1 MKPIKKILNRI
12 RALNNNLTIEIDIN
26 IDDDRWN
33 NDFKPNIE
41 KTIFV
46 ALSELNAQ
54 IIQPIE
60 ISILLSNDKKQQQL
74 NLKWRNIDKTTNVLS
89 FPQIEPFAPL
99 SGLLGDISF
108 AYETIISE
116 CEQLNIEFE
125 QHFTHLLVHG
135 LLHLLGYDHQN
146 EESARIME
154 DKEIKILKILAIG
167 NPYNNGKI

>member
-1 MKPIKKILNRI
+1 MKPIKKTKNRI
-12 RALNNNLTIEIDIN
+12 RALNNSPSIEIDIN

-33 NDFKPNIE
+33 NDFDPKIE

-46 ALSELNAQ
+46 ALNELNAQ

-60 ISILLSNDKKQQQL
+60 ISILLSNDEKQQQL
-74 NLKWRNIDKTTNVLS
+74 NLKWRNKDKSTNVLS
-89 FPQIEPFAPL
+89 FPQIAPFAPL

-135 LLHLLGYDHQN
+135 FLHLLGYDHQN
-146 EESARIME
+146 ERSAKIME
-154 DKEIKILKILAIG
+154 DKEIKILKLLGIG
-167 NPYNNGKI
+167 NPYNSGKT

>member
-1 MKPIKKILNRI
+1 MKPIKKTLNRI
-12 RALNNNLTIEIDIN
+12 RALNNNLPIEIDIN

-33 NDFKPNIE
+33 NDFEPNIE

-46 ALSELNAQ
+46 ALNELNAQ

-60 ISILLSNDKKQQQL
+60 ISILLSNDKKQHQL
-74 NLKWRNIDKTTNVLS
+74 NLKWRNIDKSTNVLS

-108 AYETIISE
+108 AYETITSE
-116 CEQLNIEFE
+116 CKQLNIEFS